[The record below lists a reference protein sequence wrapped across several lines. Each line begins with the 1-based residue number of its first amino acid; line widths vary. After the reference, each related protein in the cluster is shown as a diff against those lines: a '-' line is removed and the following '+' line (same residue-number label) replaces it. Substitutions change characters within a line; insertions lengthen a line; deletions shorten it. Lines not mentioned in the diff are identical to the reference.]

1 MLIKYAMKDKDD
13 KEGREGGDSSM
24 EERILASAERLF
36 LSKGYNLTSMTEI
49 ARETGCTQAL
59 VHYYFRTKEN
69 LFSKI
74 FEAKFHQFIGCIVQR
89 EDEELPFAELISART
104 SRLFDLMADNRRLPF
119 MFLNEFAVNAEQR
132 QTLKDSIVSLCA
144 EAVASLEAKI
154 GGEVESGRI
163 RRTDTMNLTLNMF
176 SLVVTFFVLL
186 PFLEEMGF
194 ITDANREDFIAQRKQ
209 EIIRTIIGSLKP

>member
-1 MLIKYAMKDKDD
+1 
-13 KEGREGGDSSM
+13 
-24 EERILASAERLF
+24 
-36 LSKGYNLTSMTEI
+36 MTEI

-89 EDEELPFAELISART
+89 EDEELPFAELISVRT
-104 SRLFDLMADNRRLPF
+104 SRLFDLMADNPRLPF
-119 MFLNEFAVNAEQR
+119 MFLSEFVANAEQR
-132 QTLKDSIVSLCA
+132 LNIKDSIVPLCA

-154 GGEVESGRI
+154 DGEVESGRI

-186 PFLEEMGF
+186 PFIEEMGF

>member
-1 MLIKYAMKDKDD
+1 
-13 KEGREGGDSSM
+13 M

-36 LSKGYNLTSMTEI
+36 LSKGYSLTSMTEI
-49 ARETGCTQAL
+49 ARDTGCTQAL

-74 FEAKFHQFIGCIVQR
+74 FEEKFRQFIGCIVQR
-89 EDEELPFAELISART
+89 EDENLPFEELISVRT

-119 MFLNEFAVNAEQR
+119 MFLSEFAVNAEQR
-132 QTLKDSIVSLCA
+132 KTLKDSIVSLCA

-154 GGEVESGRI
+154 DGEVENGRI

>member
-1 MLIKYAMKDKDD
+1 MKDKDD
-13 KEGREGGDSSM
+13 KECRESGDSSM

-36 LSKGYNLTSMTEI
+36 LSKGYSLTSMTEI
-49 ARETGCTQAL
+49 ARDTGCTQAL

-74 FEAKFHQFIGCIVQR
+74 FEEKFRQFIGCIVQR
-89 EDEELPFAELISART
+89 EDENLPFEELISVRT

-119 MFLNEFAVNAEQR
+119 MFLSEFAVNAEQR
-132 QTLKDSIVSLCA
+132 KTLKDSIVSLCA

-154 GGEVESGRI
+154 DGEVENGRI

>member
-13 KEGREGGDSSM
+13 KEGRESGDSSM

-36 LSKGYNLTSMTEI
+36 LSKGYSLTSMTEI

-74 FEAKFHQFIGCIVQR
+74 FEGKFHQFIGCIVRR
-89 EDEELPFAELISART
+89 EDEDLPFAELVSVRT
-104 SRLFDLMADNRRLPF
+104 SRLFDLMADNPRLPF
-119 MFLNEFAVNAEQR
+119 MFLSEFVANAEQR
-132 QTLKDSIVSLCA
+132 LNIKDSIVPLCA

-154 GGEVESGRI
+154 DGEVESGRI
-163 RRTDTMNLTLNMF
+163 RRTDTMNLMLNMF

>member
-1 MLIKYAMKDKDD
+1 
-13 KEGREGGDSSM
+13 M

-74 FEAKFHQFIGCIVQR
+74 FESKFHQFIGCIVQQ
-89 EDEELPFAELISART
+89 EDEELPFEELISART
-104 SRLFDLMADNRRLPF
+104 SRLFDLLS
-119 MFLNEFAVNAEQR
+119 EFVINPEQR
-132 QTLKDSIVSLCA
+132 LTLKDSIFNLCA
-144 EAVASLEAKI
+144 EATSRLEAMI
-154 GGEVESGRI
+154 AAEVEKGRI
-163 RRTDTMNLTLNMF
+163 RPTGTMDITLNMF
-176 SLVVTFFVLL
+176 SLVVTFFVVL
-186 PFLEEMGF
+186 PFLEDLGLV
-194 ITDANREDFIAQRKQ
+194 TDANREEFIAQRKQ

>member
-1 MLIKYAMKDKDD
+1 MKDKDD
-13 KEGREGGDSSM
+13 KEGRESGDSSM

-36 LSKGYNLTSMTEI
+36 LSKGYSLTSMTEI

-74 FEAKFHQFIGCIVQR
+74 FEGKFHQFIGCIVRR
-89 EDEELPFAELISART
+89 EDEDLPFAELVSVRT
-104 SRLFDLMADNRRLPF
+104 SRLFDLMADNPRLPF
-119 MFLNEFAVNAEQR
+119 MFLSEFVANAEQR
-132 QTLKDSIVSLCA
+132 LNIKDSIVPLCA

-154 GGEVESGRI
+154 DGEVESGRI
-163 RRTDTMNLTLNMF
+163 RRTDTMNLMLNMF

>member
-13 KEGREGGDSSM
+13 KEGRESGDSSM

-36 LSKGYNLTSMTEI
+36 LSKGYSLTSMTEI

-74 FEAKFHQFIGCIVQR
+74 FEGKFHQFIGCIVRR
-89 EDEELPFAELISART
+89 EDEDLPFAELVSVRT
-104 SRLFDLMADNRRLPF
+104 SRLFDLMADNPRLPF
-119 MFLNEFAVNAEQR
+119 MFLSEFVANAEQR
-132 QTLKDSIVSLCA
+132 LNIKDSIVPLCA

-154 GGEVESGRI
+154 DGEVKSGRI
-163 RRTDTMNLTLNMF
+163 RRTDTMNLMLNMF

-186 PFLEEMGF
+186 PFIEEMGF